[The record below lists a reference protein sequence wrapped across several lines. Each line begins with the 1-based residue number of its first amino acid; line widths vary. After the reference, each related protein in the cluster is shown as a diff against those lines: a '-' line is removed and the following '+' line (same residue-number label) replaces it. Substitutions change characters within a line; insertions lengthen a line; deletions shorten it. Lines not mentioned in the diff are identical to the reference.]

1 MCIGLIS
8 DKNMNAVIKETEF
21 KNVVGTSFHDDIINA
36 NVNELIKILNINPII
51 DFNDKTKFQWDL
63 EYYSEIL
70 NKRFYFT
77 IYDYKE
83 DWDQHVGCATGVND
97 YLYTSKI
104 NWHIGGK
111 SADDTILVKVWLKNK
126 LNEYDTYKYLN
137 SLE

>member
-1 MCIGLIS
+1 
-8 DKNMNAVIKETEF
+8 MNAIIKETNF
-21 KNVVGTSFHDDIINA
+21 SNVIGTSFHDDTINA

-51 DFNDKTKFQWDL
+51 DFNDKTKFQWNL

-83 DWDQHVGCATGVND
+83 NWEQHIGCSPGVND
-97 YLYTSKI
+97 YLYTTKI
-104 NWHIGGK
+104 DWHIGGK

-126 LNEYDTYKYLN
+126 LNDIRK
-137 SLE
+137 

>member
-1 MCIGLIS
+1 
-8 DKNMNAVIKETEF
+8 MNAVIKETEF
-21 KNVVGTSFHDDIINA
+21 KNVVGTSFHDDIINT
-36 NVNELIKILNINPII
+36 NVNELIKILNINPIK
-51 DFNDKTKFQWDL
+51 DFNDKTKFQWYL

-83 DWDQHVGCATGVND
+83 DWDKHIGNSPGVND

-126 LNEYDTYKYLN
+126 LNEYDTYK
-137 SLE
+137 